1 MTAQERL
8 EAAVDFINPAK
19 TEIDGQVVADA
30 DQVIGILLGQE
41 VGA

>member
-8 EAAVDFINPAK
+8 EAAVDFINRAK
-19 TEIDGQVVADA
+19 TVIDGQVVVNA